1 MREIRRA
8 EERDIPEIARLLYEV
23 HDVHATGRP
32 DLFVK
37 GSRKYTDEQLKELLQ
52 DEKRPVFLSLEEEK
66 TLGYIFCVLKEETDP
81 SHVPMKTLY
90 VDDLCVEK
98 EARGRNVG
106 RELYEYACTYAKA
119 LGCYNLT
126 LNVWALN
133 DGAQHFYEKMGM
145 KVQKIGMEIIF

>member
-52 DEKRPVFLSLEEEK
+52 DEDPVCGRPVR
-66 TLGYIFCVLKEETDP
+66 
-81 SHVPMKTLY
+81 
-90 VDDLCVEK
+90 VE
-98 EARGRNVG
+98 GS
-106 RELYEYACTYAKA
+106 T
-119 LGCYNLT
+119 
-126 LNVWALN
+126 
-133 DGAQHFYEKMGM
+133 GAECGQRA
-145 KVQKIGMEIIF
+145 V

>member
-1 MREIRRA
+1 M
-8 EERDIPEIARLLYEV
+8 
-23 HDVHATGRP
+23 HATGRP

-52 DEKRPVFLSLEEEK
+52 DEKRPVFLSWEEEK
-66 TLGYIFCVLKEETDP
+66 TLGYIFCVLKEATDP

-106 RELYEYACTYAKA
+106 RELYEYACAYAKA

>member
-1 MREIRRA
+1 M
-8 EERDIPEIARLLYEV
+8 
-23 HDVHATGRP
+23 HATGRP

-52 DEKRPVFLSLEEEK
+52 DEKRPV
-66 TLGYIFCVLKEETDP
+66 P

-106 RELYEYACTYAKA
+106 RELYEYACAYAKA

>member
-1 MREIRRA
+1 MREVRRA

-81 SHVPMKTLY
+81 SHVPM
-90 VDDLCVEK
+90 
-98 EARGRNVG
+98 RGEGSKGPECGQRAV
-106 RELYEYACTYAKA
+106 
-119 LGCYNLT
+119 
-126 LNVWALN
+126 
-133 DGAQHFYEKMGM
+133 
-145 KVQKIGMEIIF
+145 